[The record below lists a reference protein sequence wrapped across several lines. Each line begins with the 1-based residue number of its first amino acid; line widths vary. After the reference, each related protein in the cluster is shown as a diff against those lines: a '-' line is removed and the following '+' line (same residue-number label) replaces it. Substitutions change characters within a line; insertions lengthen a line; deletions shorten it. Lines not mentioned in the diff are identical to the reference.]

1 MSREQHW
8 LVDMFSEHGAH
19 TSLKDMGDYLVILRM
34 VSTEM
39 KQALESNPD
48 LTVNIRIGPA
58 GIKHLQ
64 LGFLLRW
71 KGTLNLYCHYEWKP
85 DNTWL
90 CEVTNALADGRL
102 DNVNIMSLVVD
113 GQNLPYLAENLMSLC
128 ETSPPKIRQLNFG
141 FRWKGIPEIATT
153 APVLVSLSRAAKAF
167 RVDLSLEGYE
177 SSVPVS
183 DRAREWMSLLSDGGI
198 ALSPVSL
205 G

>member
-1 MSREQHW
+1 MNKEQHW
-8 LVDMFSEHGAH
+8 LVDMFSVHGAH
-19 TSLKDMGDYLVILRM
+19 KSLKAMGDYLVVLRT
-34 VSTEM
+34 VSKDM

-48 LTVNIRIGPA
+48 LTVNIRIGSD

-85 DNTWL
+85 DSTWL

-102 DNVNIMSLVVD
+102 DNINIMGLVVD
-113 GQNLPYLAENLMSLC
+113 GQNLPYLAKNLMSLC
-128 ETSPPKIRQLNFG
+128 EISPPKIRQLNFG
-141 FRWKGIPEIATT
+141 FHWKGKPEIAST
-153 APVLVSLSRAAKAF
+153 APVLVSLSRAAVAF

-183 DRAREWMSLLSDGGI
+183 DRAREWMSLLSEANI
-198 ALSPVSL
+198 ALSSISL